1 VFRIDD
7 ELKEFI
13 HRGVAVVL
21 GTASAE
27 GRPHVTYVWG
37 PRVVDSRTSFQVFL
51 ERPRAEQALA
61 NLESTKVA
69 AVTFAEPVSF
79 VSFQLKG
86 RYRGMAPATPEEEEW
101 VQRHRQAFSSQTAL
115 VGDSPGARRNAWMD
129 APLLRLDID
138 VETAFDQTPG
148 PNAGQP
154 L

>member
-37 PRVVDSRTSFQVFL
+37 PKVLESRARLHVFL
-51 ERPRAEQALA
+51 EVPRSEQPVA
-61 NLESTKVA
+61 NLEETRLA
-69 AVTFAEPVSF
+69 AVTLAEPVSYR
-79 VSFQLKG
+79 SFQLKG
-86 RYRGMAPATPEEEEW
+86 RYQGLTPATSDEVSW
-101 VQRHRQAFSSQTAL
+101 VERHREAFSSQTAL
-115 VGDSPGARRNAWMD
+115 IGDSPGVRRNAWMD
-129 APLLRLDID
+129 APLLRLEVD
-138 VETAFDQTPG
+138 VEAAFDQTPG